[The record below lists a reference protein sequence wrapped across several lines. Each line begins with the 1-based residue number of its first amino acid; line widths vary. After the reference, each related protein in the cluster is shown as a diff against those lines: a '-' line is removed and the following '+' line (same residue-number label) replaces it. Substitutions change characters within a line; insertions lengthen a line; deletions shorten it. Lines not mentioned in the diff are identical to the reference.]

1 MLSDRGKDKV
11 AHWGVRIMAVV
22 MLAAFLFGA
31 ARPAH
36 AQAQLVSAS
45 PGPGDVLSIAPTEV
59 RLVFNRPLLEQNTS
73 IRVFNSNDDPIDV
86 GNGSINP
93 NNNRELAVGLPL
105 LFEGTY
111 RVEYVASLLGSSVT
125 LAESYEFMLDLP
137 DPIVDLVSPASGQA
151 YANGAIVPIK
161 LRTQYVD
168 FSAYN
173 RRLRL
178 YVDDQLQGEFRELR
192 TTVEGLSPGVHKIRV
207 VLVQLGDQE
216 LTDTSTTVYIS
227 VMNPASSGPQSD
239 YTPTFD
245 VSLSTAVGALL
256 LAILMLIAGVALG
269 RLNGKPP
276 DQNGGP

>member
-1 MLSDRGKDKV
+1 MAAAILS
-11 AHWGVRIMAVV
+11 
-22 MLAAFLFGA
+22 AALFGL
-31 ARPAH
+31 ARPAY
-36 AQAQLVSAS
+36 AQPQLVSAS

-59 RLVFNRPLLEQNTS
+59 RLVFNRPLLEQDTS
-73 IRVFNSNDDPIDV
+73 IRVFNSLGDPIDF
-86 GNGSINP
+86 GNGGINP
-93 NNNRELAVGLPL
+93 NNTHELAVGLPL

-111 RVEYVASLLGSSVT
+111 RVEYEASLLGSSIT

-137 DPIVDLVSPASGQA
+137 DPIVNLVSPASGQA
-151 YANGAIVPIK
+151 YASGMVIPIR

-178 YVDDQLQGEFRELR
+178 YVDDQPHGEFRDLR
-192 TTVEGLSPGVHKIRV
+192 TSVEGLSPGVHKIRV

-216 LTDTSTTVYIS
+216 LPDTSTTVYIS
-227 VMNPASSGPQSD
+227 IMRPASSGPQSD

-245 VSLSTAVGALL
+245 VSLSTAVGAVLL
-256 LAILMLIAGVALG
+256 VILMLIAGISLG

-276 DQNGGP
+276 DQGDGG